1 MKKHKLV
8 LWALA
13 ILAILVLVFAMPLRS
28 GSVTGIVN
36 PPGSALRVWI
46 VSATDTF
53 KSSIQN
59 SSFEIMGAKA
69 GIYTLVVDGIAPYH
83 SMSRAGVTVNEGNV
97 TDVGEI
103 IMEQR

>member
-1 MKKHKLV
+1 
-8 LWALA
+8 
-13 ILAILVLVFAMPLRS
+13 
-28 GSVTGIVN
+28 
-36 PPGSALRVWI
+36 
-46 VSATDTF
+46 
-53 KSSIQN
+53 
-59 SSFEIMGAKA
+59 MGAKA